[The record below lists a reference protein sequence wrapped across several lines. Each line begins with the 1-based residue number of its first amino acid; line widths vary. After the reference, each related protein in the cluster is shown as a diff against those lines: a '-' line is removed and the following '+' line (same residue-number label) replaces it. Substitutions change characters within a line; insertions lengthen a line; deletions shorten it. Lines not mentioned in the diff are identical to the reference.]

1 MFARCPTHLS
11 AACLV
16 ASVALFWAGCGG
28 NAPASIEAPER
39 YEIEDTSLTRIG
51 AKALDEAGQPIE
63 GVEVYVSGVS
73 DPAVLKVGHN
83 SELQCQK
90 WGLATVTLEAPPAR
104 KDVVVA
110 CRLVRELRVAPQKL
124 VTVLE
129 IDESGQPTPVDLG
142 AFAFQAIG
150 FDGKAIKDAPIEVSV
165 SEGGVVVTKEDGTLR
180 ATRPGRATIHGL
192 VASHT
197 AKLEVEVGVL
207 VTTRKAAL
215 VEDGEHLG
223 IPVEPGRYKVALGSD
238 VDVRVRAAGGTCDEH
253 ADGKA
258 LEPYCTF
265 EKAGTVRVENPG
277 TLGLGD
283 DAHVTLR
290 VVKIP

>member
-1 MFARCPTHLS
+1 MRVPTLAPIRWLVVCGL
-11 AACLV
+11 AA
-16 ASVALFWAGCGG
+16 AGCGTS
-28 NAPASIEAPER
+28 APATIQAPER
-39 YEIEDTSLTRIG
+39 YEIDDTSLTRIG

-73 DPAVLKVGHN
+73 DPAVLRVGHN

-110 CRLVRELRVAPQKL
+110 CRLVKELRVAPQKL

-129 IDESGQPTPVDLG
+129 PDPTGQPVAKDLG
-142 AFAFQAIG
+142 AFQFQAIG

-165 SEGGVVVTKEDGTLR
+165 SEGGVITTGEGSTLR
-180 ATRPGRATIHGL
+180 AVRPGRATIHGL
-192 VASHT
+192 IADHT
-197 AKLEVEVGVL
+197 ASLEVEVGLL

-223 IPVEPGRYKVALGSD
+223 IPVEAGRYKVALGSD
-238 VDVRVRAAGGTCDEH
+238 VDVRVEAAGGTCDDHE
-253 ADGKA
+253 DGKA
-258 LEPYCTF
+258 LEPMCTF

-290 VVKIP
+290 LVRIP